1 MEAAAS
7 GLASESG
14 GDCAVDRF
22 STAGEPQM
30 SLPFILFFVF
40 AIFAVVGAV
49 LLIVAREPI
58 HSALSLIMVMVSL
71 AALYLLLG
79 AEFIAAVQIIVYAGA
94 IMVLFVF
101 VIMLLNA
108 GVEERTNWSK
118 LAKYAGLPLGI
129 FLLFELAHW
138 LARSAIGARI
148 ANGSE
153 GTDAAVSTRALS
165 EMLFHKYLFPFE
177 ATSILILIAILG
189 ALVLAKR
196 EE

>member
-1 MEAAAS
+1 
-7 GLASESG
+7 
-14 GDCAVDRF
+14 
-22 STAGEPQM
+22 M

-40 AIFAVVGAV
+40 AFLAVVGAI

-58 HSALSLIMVMVSL
+58 HSALALIVVMVAL

-118 LAKYAGLPLGI
+118 LAKYAGLPLGV

-138 LARSAIGARI
+138 LARSAIGTRI

-153 GTDAAVSTRALS
+153 ATNAAVSTRALS
-165 EMLFHKYLFPFE
+165 EMLFQKYLFPFE

-196 EE
+196 DE

>member
-1 MEAAAS
+1 
-7 GLASESG
+7 
-14 GDCAVDRF
+14 
-22 STAGEPQM
+22 M

-40 AIFAVVGAV
+40 AFVSVAGAV

-58 HSALSLIMVMVSL
+58 HSALSVILVMMSL
-71 AALYLLLG
+71 AVLYLMLG

-108 GVEERTNWSK
+108 GTEERTDFSK
-118 LAKYAGLPLGI
+118 IAKYAGIPLGI
-129 FLLFELAHW
+129 FLLLELAYWMAHS
-138 LARSAIGARI
+138 LIGTTP
-148 ANGSE
+148 ANGAGS
-153 GTDAAVSTRALS
+153 ANVMVSTRDLS
-165 EMLFHKYLFPFE
+165 LQLFRKYLFPFE

-196 EE
+196 DE